1 MDWDHNVVTHE
12 LVHSWNGKFRRP
24 ADLWTPDYRTPMQNS
39 LLWLYEGQ
47 TQFWGWVLAARS
59 GIQSK
64 DTILGTI
71 ALAAANYAEGQPG
84 RARSEEHTSELQ
96 SLMRISYA
104 VFCLKKKNK
113 QQQQEYFNITPHHSL

>member
-24 ADLWTPDYRTPMQNS
+24 ADLWTPDYRTPMQTS

-71 ALAAANYAEGQPG
+71 ALAAANYAEGPPG
-84 RARSEEHTSELQ
+84 RASTEERRVGREGVRTCRSLWAQGS
-96 SLMRISYA
+96 
-104 VFCLKKKNK
+104 VKKKENPT
-113 QQQQEYFNITPHHSL
+113 QS